1 MDLLNDAALNNS
13 LLNDYASKLDELKQ
27 QGNLR
32 QFTSNVQQG
41 RMIEI
46 QGHSMLNLSSNDY
59 LGLAADLTL
68 REQFFDE
75 TPNELRVMSSSS
87 SRLLTGN
94 FPEYEQLEASLSQAF
109 HGRAALLFNSVYH
122 MNIGILPALS
132 DSKTLILADK
142 LVHASMIDGI
152 RLSSAKYVRYRH
164 NDLNHLQQ
172 LLQQYHTDEAF
183 ERIIVVTESIFSMDG
198 DETDLAELVRIK
210 QQFAKVM
217 LYVDEAHA
225 IGVRGEQG
233 LGCAEQ
239 YAVID
244 EIDLLVGTFGKA
256 LASVGG
262 YLICHPIIREYLINS
277 MRPLIF
283 STAQPPMCM
292 AWTDFIF
299 QKVLGLQQQRQ
310 HLQQIS
316 QNLQQSVQAKG
327 FDCPSTSHIV
337 PVIIGESQKT
347 VEKARQ
353 LQQAGFYIMPVRPP
367 TVPKHSSRLR
377 ISLTSQ
383 VNQADLEQLVAL
395 L

>member
-1 MDLLNDAALNNS
+1 MNLLDHYAAQ
-13 LLNDYASKLDELKQ
+13 LDELKQ

-32 QFTSNVQQG
+32 QFTSNIQQG
-41 RMIEI
+41 KWIEI
-46 QGHSMLNLSSNDY
+46 QQRRMLNLASNDY
-59 LGLAADLTL
+59 LGLASDLSL

-75 TPNELRVMSSSS
+75 NPNAHRLMSSSS

-109 HGRAALLFNSVYH
+109 AGRAALLFNSGYH
-122 MNIGILPALS
+122 MNIGILPAVS
-132 DSKTLILADK
+132 DAKTLILADK

-164 NDLNHLQQ
+164 NDLQHLSQ
-172 LLQQYHTDEAF
+172 LLQKYHDDEAF

-198 DETDLAELVRIK
+198 DETDLAELARIK
-210 QQFAKVM
+210 SQFAKVM

-239 YAVID
+239 YQVI
-244 EIDLLVGTFGKA
+244 EQIDFLVGTFGKA
-256 LASVGG
+256 MASVGG
-262 YLICHPIIREYLINS
+262 YLICHPIIREFLINR
-277 MRPLIF
+277 MRSLIF

-292 AWTDFIF
+292 AWTNFIF
-299 QKVLGLQQQRQ
+299 QKVLSMNTSRQYLQQLSSY
-310 HLQQIS
+310 LQQAI
-316 QNLQQSVQAKG
+316 QAKG
-327 FDCPSTSHIV
+327 YACPSTSHIV

-347 VEKARQ
+347 VDTAAQ

-367 TVPKHSSRLR
+367 TVPVQSSRLR
-377 ISLTSQ
+377 ICLNTQ
-383 VNQADLEQLVAL
+383 FQQDELDQFVVL

>member
-1 MDLLNDAALNNS
+1 MS
-13 LLNDYASKLDELKQ
+13 LLDSYATKLDELKQ

-46 QGHSMLNLSSNDY
+46 QGHKMLNLSSNDY
-59 LGLAADLTL
+59 LGLASDLSL

-75 TPNELRVMSSSS
+75 TPNELRRMSSSS

-94 FPEYEQLEASLSQAF
+94 FAEYEQLEASLSQAF
-109 HGRAALLFNSVYH
+109 YGRAALLFNSGYH

-152 RLSSAKYVRYRH
+152 RLSTAKYVRYRH

-210 QQFAKVM
+210 QQFSKVM
-217 LYVDEAHA
+217 LYIDEAHA
-225 IGVRGEQG
+225 IGVRGAQG

-299 QKVLGLQQQRQ
+299 QKVLGLQQQQQRQ

-327 FDCPSTSHIV
+327 FECPSTSHIV
-337 PVIIGESQKT
+337 PVIIGESQST
-347 VEKARQ
+347 VEKAKQ

-383 VNQADLEQLVAL
+383 VNQTDLEQLVAL

>member
-1 MDLLNDAALNNS
+1 MK
-13 LLNDYASKLDELKQ
+13 LLNDYAAKLNELKQ

-41 RMIEI
+41 RFIEI
-46 QGHSMLNLSSNDY
+46 NNQKMLNLSSNDY
-59 LGLAADLTL
+59 LGLASDIKL

-75 TPNELRVMSSSS
+75 TPNQLRIMSSSS

-94 FPEYEQLEASLSQAF
+94 FPEYEQLESSLSQAF
-109 HGRAALLFNSVYH
+109 QGRAALLFNSGYH

-142 LVHASMIDGI
+142 LIHASMIDGI

-164 NDLNHLQQ
+164 NDLNHLTQ
-172 LLQQYHTDEAF
+172 LLQNYHADETF
-183 ERIIVVTESIFSMDG
+183 DRIIVVTESIFSMDG

-210 QQFAKVM
+210 KQFSRVM

-239 YAVID
+239 YGVID
-244 EIDLLVGTFGKA
+244 DIDLLVGTFGKA

-283 STAQPPMCM
+283 STAQPPICM

-299 QKVLGLQQQRQ
+299 QKVLTLKNERQ
-310 HLQQIS
+310 HLSNIS
-316 QNLQQSVQAKG
+316 RYLQQAVIRKG

-337 PVIIGESQKT
+337 PVIIGESRKT
-347 VEKARQ
+347 VDKAKQ

-377 ISLTSQ
+377 ISLTTQVSQ
-383 VNQADLEQLVAL
+383 TDLDQLVAL

>member
-1 MDLLNDAALNNS
+1 MK
-13 LLNDYASKLDELKQ
+13 LLNDYAAKLDELKQ

-41 RMIEI
+41 RYIEI
-46 QGHSMLNLSSNDY
+46 NNQKMLNLSSNDY
-59 LGLAADLTL
+59 LGLASDIKL

-75 TPNELRVMSSSS
+75 TPNELRIMSSSS

-94 FPEYEQLEASLSQAF
+94 FPEYEQLESSLSQAF
-109 HGRAALLFNSVYH
+109 QGRAALLFNSGYH

-142 LVHASMIDGI
+142 LIHASMIDGI
-152 RLSSAKYVRYRH
+152 RLSTAKYVRYRH
-164 NDLNHLQQ
+164 NDLKHLSQ
-172 LLQQYHTDEAF
+172 LLQQYHADETF
-183 ERIIVVTESIFSMDG
+183 DRIIVVTESIFSMDG
-198 DETDLAELVRIK
+198 NETDLAELVRIK
-210 QQFAKVM
+210 KQFTKVM

-239 YAVID
+239 YGVID
-244 EIDLLVGTFGKA
+244 DIDLLVGTFGKA

-283 STAQPPMCM
+283 STAQPPICM

-299 QKVLGLQQQRQ
+299 QKVLTLKNQRQ
-310 HLQQIS
+310 HLKNIS
-316 QNLQQSVQAKG
+316 QSLQQAVLSKG

-347 VEKARQ
+347 VDKATQ
-353 LQQAGFYIMPVRPP
+353 LQRAGFYIMPVRPP

-377 ISLTSQ
+377 ISLTTQVSQ
-383 VNQADLEQLVAL
+383 TDLDQLVGL

>member
-1 MDLLNDAALNNS
+1 MS
-13 LLNDYASKLDELKQ
+13 LLNDYAAKLDELKQ

-32 QFTSNVQQG
+32 QFTSNIQQG
-41 RMIEI
+41 RYIKI
-46 QGHSMLNLSSNDY
+46 KNHKMLNLSSNDY
-59 LGLAADLTL
+59 LGLASDIKL

-75 TPNELRVMSSSS
+75 IPNELRIMSSSS

-94 FPEYEQLEASLSQAF
+94 FPEYEQLEDSLSQAF
-109 HGRAALLFNSVYH
+109 HGRAALLFNSGYH

-132 DSKTLILADK
+132 DSRTLILADK
-142 LVHASMIDGI
+142 LVHASMLDGI
-152 RLSSAKYVRYRH
+152 RLSTAKYVRYRH
-164 NDLNHLQQ
+164 NDLNHLTQ
-172 LLQQYHTDEAF
+172 LLRKYHADDAF
-183 ERIIVVTESIFSMDG
+183 DRIIVVTESIFSMDG

-210 QQFAKVM
+210 KQFAKVM

-239 YAVID
+239 YGVID
-244 EIDLLVGTFGKA
+244 DIDLLVGTFGKA

-283 STAQPPMCM
+283 STAQPPICM
-292 AWTDFIF
+292 AWINFIF
-299 QKVLGLQQQRQ
+299 NKVLGLQQQRQ

-316 QNLQQSVQAKG
+316 QYLQQSVQAKG

-337 PVIIGESQKT
+337 PVVIGESQKT
-347 VEKARQ
+347 VDKATQ

-377 ISLTSQ
+377 ISLTTQVSQ
-383 VNQADLEQLVAL
+383 TDLDQLVAL